1 LLKTFM
7 AVREE
12 ASVLSGALPGSGAAP
27 GAPDA
32 SGARADLLAG
42 LNRLMNTPIKR
53 KFTLRAARQSLEFVA
68 RED

>member
-1 LLKTFM
+1 MPRCVAARAEVPRT
-7 AVREE
+7 R
-12 ASVLSGALPGSGAAP
+12 PGLTAAP
-27 GAPDA
+27 GT
-32 SGARADLLAG
+32 RADLLAG